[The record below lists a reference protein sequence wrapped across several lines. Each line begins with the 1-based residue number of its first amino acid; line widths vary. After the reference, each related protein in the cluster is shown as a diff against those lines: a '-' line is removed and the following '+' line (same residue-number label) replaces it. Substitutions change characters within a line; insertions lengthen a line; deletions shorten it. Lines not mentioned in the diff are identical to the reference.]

1 MFIIDNILM
10 APAKGFLWIVRELQA
25 AAEAEAEN
33 EADALTAR
41 LSTLYM
47 QLETGAITQEEFDT
61 LETQVFDRLDE
72 LKGQGGATDEDESD
86 DADDDDDSDAG
97 DAEASLDDEPEEDAE
112 SIDEEGQDDEEE
124 SDRQAESDTPA
135 PDESPDREATS

>member
-1 MFIIDNILM
+1 MFIIDNILL

-47 QLETGAITQEEFDT
+47 QMETGAITQDEFDA
-61 LETQVFDRLDE
+61 LETQILDRLDE
-72 LKGQGGATDEDESD
+72 LKGQTDDATDDTDDDDDESD
-86 DADDDDDSDAG
+86 DESDEEDEEDEVDDQAEAEAEAETAADDTDA
-97 DAEASLDDEPEEDAE
+97 
-112 SIDEEGQDDEEE
+112 
-124 SDRQAESDTPA
+124 DTTTA
-135 PDESPDREATS
+135 TKLGTADDREATS

>member
-61 LETQVFDRLDE
+61 LETQILDRLDD
-72 LKGQGGATDEDESD
+72 LKGQGDASD
-86 DADDDDDSDAG
+86 
-97 DAEASLDDEPEEDAE
+97 
-112 SIDEEGQDDEEE
+112 
-124 SDRQAESDTPA
+124 
-135 PDESPDREATS
+135 

>member
-1 MFIIDNILM
+1 MFIIDNILL

-47 QLETGAITQEEFDT
+47 QMETGAITQDEFDA
-61 LETQVFDRLDE
+61 LETQILDRLDE
-72 LKGQGGATDEDESD
+72 LKGQTDDATDDTDDTDDDDDESD
-86 DADDDDDSDAG
+86 DESDEEDEEDEVDDQAEAEADDTDADDTDA
-97 DAEASLDDEPEEDAE
+97 
-112 SIDEEGQDDEEE
+112 
-124 SDRQAESDTPA
+124 DTTTA
-135 PDESPDREATS
+135 TKLGTADDREATS